1 MAHKIKPNSFR
12 IGILKNWSSRWFSDS
27 REKRAQFLEEDVII
41 RRIITDKISAA
52 GIAYID
58 IERTA
63 NAYRVFIKAARP
75 GLIIGKGG
83 KGIEDI
89 TKAIVKE
96 MTKMRRR
103 DDIKEPIPSINLN
116 VSELARNEVS
126 AKVTAQS
133 IAFDLEKRFK
143 FRRVIKK
150 YIEEVSAMR
159 GVKGVRI
166 KVGGRLDGAEIS
178 RSESLSA
185 GSLPLTTIRA
195 DIDYGEATA
204 RTTYGAIGIKVWI
217 YKGEVFNK
225 KENNTE
231 K

>member
-12 IGILKNWSSRWFSDS
+12 LGILKNWSSRWFSGSKKS
-27 REKRAQFLEEDVII
+27 RSQYLEEDTII
-41 RRIITDKISAA
+41 RRVINDKIAA
-52 GIAYID
+52 SGISYID
-58 IERTA
+58 IERAA

-75 GLIIGKGG
+75 GLIIGRGG

-89 TKAIVKE
+89 TKAIIKE
-96 MTKMRRR
+96 ITKMRKR
-103 DDIKEPIPSINLN
+103 DGVSDAIPSINLN
-116 VSELARNEVS
+116 VIELSRGEISSRV
-126 AKVTAQS
+126 VAQN

-143 FRRVIKK
+143 FRRTVKK
-150 YIEEVSAMR
+150 YIDEVMMTR
-159 GVKGVRI
+159 GVKGVKI

-185 GSLPLTTIRA
+185 GSLPLTTLRA

-217 YKGEVFNK
+217 YKGEVFK
-225 KENNTE
+225 KSESA
-231 K
+231 

>member
-12 IGILKNWSSRWFSDS
+12 IGILKNWSSRWFSNS

-41 RRIITDKISAA
+41 RKVINDKIAAA

-63 NAYRVFIKAARP
+63 SAYRVFIKAARP

-89 TKAIVKE
+89 TKTIIKI
-96 MTKMRRR
+96 MTKMRKR
-103 DDIKEPIPSINLN
+103 DEIKEPIPSISIN

-126 AKVTAQS
+126 AKVVAQN

-150 YIEEVSAMR
+150 YIEEVSSMR
-159 GVKGVRI
+159 GVKGVKI

-178 RSESLSA
+178 RSESLSS

-195 DIDYGEATA
+195 DIDYGEGTA

-225 KENNTE
+225 KENTE